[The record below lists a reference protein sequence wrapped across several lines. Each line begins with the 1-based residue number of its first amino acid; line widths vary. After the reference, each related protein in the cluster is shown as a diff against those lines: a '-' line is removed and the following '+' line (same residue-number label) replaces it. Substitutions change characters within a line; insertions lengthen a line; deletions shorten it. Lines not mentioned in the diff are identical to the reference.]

1 MLPAILNPSYV
12 ISVTSIVK
20 LAGGILSN
28 IVMLAVSTI
37 LVPLFIRAYTT
48 SALFKF
54 STVTIFSPLASVVF
68 VHVPN
73 VLFI

>member
-20 LAGGILSN
+20 LAGGMLSN
-28 IVMLAVSTI
+28 IVMLAISTMS
-37 LVPLFIRAYTT
+37 VPLFIRAYTT
-48 SALFKF
+48 SVLFKF
-54 STVTIFSPLASVVF
+54 STVTMFSPLDNVGFIHS
-68 VHVPN
+68 PD